1 MFSSLV
7 CYIKRKNS
15 EILSKCRNSE
25 SAEGSAPAQV
35 LVRWSLQ
42 QGVVTIPKSVK
53 KERVEEN
60 WKVWDFQLSE
70 EQMKALGG
78 LHRGTRVTWDPDQVP

>member
-1 MFSSLV
+1 MEGYSPLGKGLVLQDPIVREIASSLQV
-7 CYIKRKNS
+7 T
-15 EILSKCRNSE
+15 
-25 SAEGSAPAQV
+25 PAQV

-70 EQMKALGG
+70 KQMKALGG

>member
-1 MFSSLV
+1 MEGYSPLGKGLVLQDPIVKEIASSLQV
-7 CYIKRKNS
+7 T
-15 EILSKCRNSE
+15 
-25 SAEGSAPAQV
+25 PAQV

-60 WKVWDFQLSE
+60 WKVWDLQLSE
-70 EQMKALGG
+70 KQMKALGG
-78 LHRGTRVTWDPDQVP
+78 LHRGTRVS

>member
-1 MFSSLV
+1 MEGYSPLGKGLVLQDPIVKEIASSLQV
-7 CYIKRKNS
+7 T
-15 EILSKCRNSE
+15 
-25 SAEGSAPAQV
+25 PAQV

-70 EQMKALGG
+70 KQMKALGG
-78 LHRGTRVTWDPDQVP
+78 LQRGTRVTWDPDQVP

>member
-1 MFSSLV
+1 MEGCSPLGKGLVLQDPIVKAIASSLQV
-7 CYIKRKNS
+7 T
-15 EILSKCRNSE
+15 
-25 SAEGSAPAQV
+25 PAKV
-35 LVRWSLQ
+35 LVRWSLL

-70 EQMKALGG
+70 KQMKALGG
-78 LHRGTRVTWDPDQVP
+78 LHRGTRVS

>member
-1 MFSSLV
+1 MEGYSPLGKGLVLQDPIVKEIASSLQV
-7 CYIKRKNS
+7 T
-15 EILSKCRNSE
+15 
-25 SAEGSAPAQV
+25 PAQV

-70 EQMKALGG
+70 KQMKALGG
-78 LHRGTRVTWDPDQVP
+78 LHRGTRVS

>member
-1 MFSSLV
+1 MEGYSPLGKGLVLQDPIVKEIASSLQV
-7 CYIKRKNS
+7 T
-15 EILSKCRNSE
+15 
-25 SAEGSAPAQV
+25 PAQV

-70 EQMKALGG
+70 EQMKAQGG

>member
-1 MFSSLV
+1 MEGYSPLGKGLVLQDLIVKEIASSLQV
-7 CYIKRKNS
+7 T
-15 EILSKCRNSE
+15 
-25 SAEGSAPAQV
+25 PAQV

-70 EQMKALGG
+70 KQMKALGG
-78 LHRGTRVTWDPDQVP
+78 LHRGTRVS

>member
-1 MFSSLV
+1 MLDPIVKEIASSLQV
-7 CYIKRKNS
+7 T
-15 EILSKCRNSE
+15 
-25 SAEGSAPAQV
+25 PAQV

-42 QGVVTIPKSVK
+42 QVVVTIPKSVK

-70 EQMKALGG
+70 KQMKALGG
-78 LHRGTRVTWDPDQVP
+78 LHRGTRVS